1 MSRPKGYLQYE
12 PMFDYKQTL
21 TDRLTDAADLIIDF
35 ATLGEYGLEE
45 PAGSTSPSCET
56 RHRATPTPCPGSRRR
71 GGERLMDR
79 AAKFYAS

>member
-1 MSRPKGYLQYE
+1 MSRPEGYLQYE
-12 PMFDYKQTL
+12 LMFDYKQKL

-56 RHRATPTPCPGSRRR
+56 RHRAPAPCTGSRRR
-71 GGERLMDR
+71 GGDRLMDR
-79 AAKFYAS
+79 AARFYAS